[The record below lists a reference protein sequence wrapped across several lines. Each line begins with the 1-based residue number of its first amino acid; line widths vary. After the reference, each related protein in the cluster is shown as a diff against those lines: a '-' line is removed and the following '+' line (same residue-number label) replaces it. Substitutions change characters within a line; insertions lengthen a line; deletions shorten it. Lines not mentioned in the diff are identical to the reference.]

1 VEQKLTPVEIVF
13 RLIGPPEAV
22 GRILEMHEKSPY
34 WWRRPSNNR
43 SAGDLPSTQVQ
54 RALLTYAREHSIP
67 VIESPPLA
75 RALHA
80 TAEVG
85 AYIPTKY
92 YHAVAEI
99 IGYVMRL
106 RNRTAKT

>member
-1 VEQKLTPVEIVF
+1 MEQKLTPVEVVF

-54 RALLTYAREHSIP
+54 RALLSYAQEHGIP
-67 VIESPPLA
+67 L
-75 RALHA
+75 
-80 TAEVG
+80 TAEHLIWG
-85 AYIPTKY
+85 ATEAELAALATPTRED
-92 YHAVAEI
+92 AA
-99 IGYVMRL
+99 
-106 RNRTAKT
+106 